1 METKVFILYKG
12 EIFEAYLKDQLVFF
26 AKNHF
31 VGIEL
36 NEIEKYWTGNELIE
50 LLTLN
55 KKEYGAL
62 Q

>member
-1 METKVFILYKG
+1 METKVFILFQG
-12 EIFEAYLKDQLVFF
+12 EIFEGRLKNQTVFTST
-26 AKNHF
+26 HF
-31 VGIEL
+31 LGISL
-36 NEIEKYWTGNELIE
+36 NEIEQMWTGNEARE